1 MHLCHRHPACTI
13 TCHLR
18 GCSWTAHDYHIC
30 WVCQHRDI
38 QHRAAAVRF
47 VGPGNWREERV
58 SFNML
63 HVGRLKR
70 AVRQRRAAPEGR
82 CTVHC
87 TLMLS
92 TTIRCRIRL
101 VANRTRTMRAHK
113 ALMMSDATASLG
125 GVRRGRPEV
134 DQGGQ
139 RWTRVARSAPGWVWY
154 IMYRPVYESGHC
166 TDQQ

>member
-1 MHLCHRHPACTI
+1 MHLCHRHLACTI

-30 WVCQHRDI
+30 WVCRHRDI

-92 TTIRCRIRL
+92 TTIRCRIKL
-101 VANRTRTMRAHK
+101 VANRTRTMRAHQ